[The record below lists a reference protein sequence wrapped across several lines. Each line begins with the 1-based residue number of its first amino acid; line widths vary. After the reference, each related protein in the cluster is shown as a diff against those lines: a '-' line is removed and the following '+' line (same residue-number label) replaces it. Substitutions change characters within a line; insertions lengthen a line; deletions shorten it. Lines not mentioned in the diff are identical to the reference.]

1 MTQHHIEAEQAMFMD
16 AGQAIQFAFLMEE
29 YESSP
34 ECMTWQAIRKVLQ
47 MLGLRRR
54 LEEMIGRTGT
64 VNFKG
69 LQPLEI
75 RGQCQ
80 MIRSSVAH
88 RLHPAE
94 AAVLI
99 ARHTHDPLAKAKA
112 ITYLSE
118 YVFPAAA
125 GANGG
130 QRLAFD
136 YFVLRCFPTRNME
149 AGERTDIAERLG
161 LKPKSSAAYVRTAR
175 RRIKELGERADQRM
189 QAVFVEEGLIDA
201 QA

>member
-1 MTQHHIEAEQAMFMD
+1 MTEHYIEPEQSMFMD
-16 AGQAIQFAFLMEE
+16 AGQAIQFAFLMEQ

-47 MLGLRRR
+47 MLGHRKR
-54 LEEMIGRTGT
+54 LDEMIGRTGT

-80 MIRSSVAH
+80 MIRSAIEH

-99 ARHTHDPLAKAKA
+99 AQHTYDPLAKAKA

-118 YVFPAAA
+118 WVFPAAA
-125 GANGG
+125 GTNGG

-136 YFVLRCFPTRNME
+136 FFVLRCFPSRKME
-149 AGERTDIAERLG
+149 AGERADIAERLG

-175 RRIKELGERADQRM
+175 RRIKELIERADKRM
-189 QAVFVEEGLIDA
+189 QEVFEEGGLIDA
-201 QA
+201 HA